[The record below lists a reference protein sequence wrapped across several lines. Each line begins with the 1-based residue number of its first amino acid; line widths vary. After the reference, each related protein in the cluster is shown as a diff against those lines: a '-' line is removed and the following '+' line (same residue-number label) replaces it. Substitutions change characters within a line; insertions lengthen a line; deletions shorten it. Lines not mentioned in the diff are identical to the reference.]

1 MEIKFMENQYFTI
14 KDYPNDIYNAVGQ
27 IIKASQE
34 WEVKYKKL
42 AVKLELPV
50 KNIDNSSLNK
60 LNDALKKH
68 NIIIEKDYNNLKKVI
83 EIRNYINHDFFIDKF
98 DRNYDDYDLKIK
110 EMQNFLNA
118 TMFLIYEATD
128 VIDNKIDE
136 LNGSTIKRPTVFD

>member
-1 MEIKFMENQYFTI
+1 MDKQYFTI
-14 KDYPNDIYNAVGQ
+14 KDYPDDIYNAVGQ

-34 WEVKYKKL
+34 WEREYKKL
-42 AVKLELPV
+42 ATMLGLPV

-68 NIIIEKDYNNLKKVI
+68 HIIIKKDYNNLRKVI
-83 EIRNYINHDFFIDKF
+83 EIRNYINHYFFVKKF
-98 DRNYDDYDLKIK
+98 ESQYNDYGQKI
-110 EMQNFLNA
+110 EHLQNILNA